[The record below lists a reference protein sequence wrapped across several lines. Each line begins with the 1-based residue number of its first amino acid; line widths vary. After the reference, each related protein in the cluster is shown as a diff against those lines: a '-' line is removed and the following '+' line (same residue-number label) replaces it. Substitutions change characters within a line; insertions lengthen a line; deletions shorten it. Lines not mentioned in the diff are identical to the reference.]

1 MKSKGSCDTCSYY
14 IYDAEYDTYFCDISL
29 DEDEMYKF
37 LTDSFRDC
45 PYYLPYDEYK
55 ISGKAEIR
63 QNGAGCLKNR
73 ETSALSYMFRHS
85 LRISYISSNM
95 IDVTMMQG

>member
-45 PYYLPYDEYK
+45 RI
-55 ISGKAEIR
+55 ISCMTNIKSWQSRIR

>member
-45 PYYLPYDEYK
+45 PYYPCMTNIK
-55 ISGKAEIR
+55 SWQSRIR
-63 QNGAGCLKNR
+63 QNGAGCLKKSGDVG
-73 ETSALSYMFRHS
+73 TFLYV
-85 LRISYISSNM
+85 SSFIKNFLY
-95 IDVTMMQG
+95 